1 MRLLVL
7 HASRFGSIGAI
18 RDYLE
23 GFQAHSRHD
32 VFFMDAGDGA
42 VPQAKH
48 EDFDVILVNFCCR
61 LHYGSLF
68 SDACDEFV
76 AGFPGIR
83 IVVLQDEQEN
93 TLAVRKR
100 ISSLKPHILFT
111 TLPPGA
117 WPTVFPKEVFN
128 ETRVVRLLTG
138 YARQGS
144 LPSDLS
150 LLPLKERRLT
160 LGYRVTPHVW
170 RWGELGKLK
179 IEVGQR
185 FHHACR
191 ERGIPAD
198 IAWTEQAKIY
208 GDDWLRFNASCQ
220 GVLGSESGASI
231 FDWHGDLQRR
241 ETQFRHTH
249 PTATCDDFLAEIA
262 GQEVSFDTGQ
272 ISPRVF
278 EATITQTALVMVE
291 GTYAGLLRPEEH
303 YLPIKRDF
311 SNIEEVLDRM
321 ADLENLQKMAD
332 RAYDHLIKSGKFSY
346 KAMAEKIDSEIQIAD
361 DAKIY
366 RENNGE
372 INKNPEKINNN
383 LPDNL
388 SFLASYPRNYPLGRD
403 YALKKIDKF
412 RNIIPELHSVS
423 QLRGAEALAIYGAG
437 DGGKIVYQW
446 LRENNVIASFFL
458 DSRKSGEMFDLPIFK
473 ISEIAHQNIN
483 INIVIASQHFWEIGR
498 NLITLGFKNV
508 FNGNRIIQTETSSP
522 GSVFPYDL

>member
-42 VPQAKH
+42 VPQVKH
-48 EDFDVILVNFCCR
+48 EDFDAVLVNFCCR

-68 SDACDEFV
+68 SDACAEFV

-83 IVVLQDEQEN
+83 IVILQDEQEN
-93 TLAVRKR
+93 TLTVRKR
-100 ISSLKPHILFT
+100 VAGLRPHILFT
-111 TLPPGA
+111 TLPPDA
-117 WPTVFPKEVFN
+117 WSTVLPKKVFK
-128 ETRVVRLLTG
+128 ETRIVRLLTG

-185 FHHACR
+185 FHQACL

-208 GDDWLRFNASCQ
+208 GDDWLRFNASCR

-241 ETQFRHTH
+241 ETKFRHSH

-278 EATITQTALVMVE
+278 EATITRTALVMVE
-291 GTYAGLLRPEEH
+291 GTYAGLLQPEKH

-311 SNIEEVLDRM
+311 TNIEDVLDRM
-321 ADLENLQKMAD
+321 ADLENLQEMAD

-346 KAMAEKIDSEIQIAD
+346 KAMAEKIDSEIQIAG
-361 DAKIY
+361 DAGFFRKGK
-366 RENNGE
+366 GE
-372 INKNPEKINNN
+372 FIRNQKTVNEYLPE
-383 LPDNL
+383 NL
-388 SFLASYPRNYPLGRD
+388 SFLASYPTEYPLGRD
-403 YALKKIDKF
+403 YALKKINKF
-412 RNIIPELHSVS
+412 QNIISELHSVS

-437 DGGKIVYQW
+437 DGGKIVHQW
-446 LRENNVIASFFL
+446 LQKNNVKASFFL
-458 DSRKSGEMFDLPIFK
+458 DSKKNGEMFELPILK
-473 ISEIAHQNIN
+473 ISEIADQNRN

-498 NLITLGFKNV
+498 NLITSGFKNV
-508 FNGNRIIQTETSSP
+508 FNGNRIIQNETSSP